1 MAYLPALSL
10 ILNPPHYLKICYQC
24 QQTHARSSSSVAQAC
39 QKILFHALQKNDNA
53 FQVFSPAT
61 IPKIWNYIKEKK
73 RNVKN
78 LTLHL

>member
-10 ILNPPHYLKICYQC
+10 ILNPPHYLKI
-24 QQTHARSSSSVAQAC
+24 
-39 QKILFHALQKNDNA
+39 LFHALRKNDNA

>member
-10 ILNPPHYLKICYQC
+10 ILNPPHYL
-24 QQTHARSSSSVAQAC
+24 
-39 QKILFHALQKNDNA
+39 KILFHALQKNDNA

-78 LTLHL
+78 LTLHLWFLCLSQVY